1 MNFTDPAMSLLA
13 ASGGDTV
20 KLFDVSMDP
29 GDPCV
34 LTHTPSPGSHVNSV
48 KWNHT
53 NLVVASAGDDKKISL
68 WRKNGQS
75 MGTIPAAG
83 TDSGDNIEESVFT
96 INFSTKASRYIC
108 SGGSGQVVRIWDLQ
122 RRRCIKWLKG
132 HTDTITDVKYNCRDE
147 HLASISLCGD
157 LIIHNL
163 SSGARA
169 TELKDPNGQVLRVLD
184 YSRISRHLLVTAGD
198 DGSVHLW
205 DTTGRNPKVSWLKQH
220 SAPTAGISFSPSND
234 KMIASVG
241 LDKKLYTFDSG
252 SRRPSFC
259 IPYEAP
265 FSSVAYRDD
274 GYTLAAGTTTGQVV
288 FYDVRGKPQP
298 FTVLRAYAN
307 SEAVTSLCWQRSK
320 PIFVNEK
327 NCTPDT
333 ALMGGTVDDSIV
345 MPDPLPSATT
355 SATAIAGSRNSARAG
370 PPSES
375 ATSAA
380 LSAYDSSTGEETP
393 LRSSLRTGGL
403 GRLHAPRGFNYKD
416 DMEVFSPLVEVQP
429 ITPSFDKLFE
439 GTKNEFDKK
448 TSLLFPSSKRFP
460 LASDVGSDPQSI
472 FDWKPPSTMIQDD
485 SWTPISQPISS
496 PVKTEEPSSITP
508 PEAWGGERVSDKFA
522 RSRQQGTLPSRFATL
537 ASSSSMSSGS
547 MMTGLQDIS
556 LPSSQ
561 TGINFRLRDNSFSQE
576 SPLAYTDVPFGST
589 SISLGMK
596 GNMDSSGLA
605 LTQTRRFSSYAER
618 ISTNPSFS
626 DGTVSAVGSPK
637 VKKTGAETKEELLN
651 SFSPRHE
658 MPAVSEP
665 GISPSMNGMDT
676 QPQKTPLQPNSQQ
689 GSSFSLQLFQGTLD
703 EALGSFQ
710 KSIHED
716 VRNLHIEVLRQFH
729 MQEMQMSNAMSSILE
744 TQAELMNEIKLLR
757 KENQE
762 LRQLL

>member
-1 MNFTDPAMSLLA
+1 MNFTDPEMSLLA

-20 KLFDVSMDP
+20 KLFDLSMDH

-53 NLVVASAGDDKKISL
+53 NLVVASAGDDKKISF

-75 MGTIPAAG
+75 MGTIPTAG
-83 TDSGDNIEESVFT
+83 TDSGDNIEESIFT
-96 INFSTKASRYIC
+96 INFSTKQSRYLC

-132 HTDTITDVKYNCRDE
+132 HTDTITDVKYNCRDDN
-147 HLASISLCGD
+147 LASISLCGD
-157 LIIHNL
+157 LLIHNL
-163 SSGARA
+163 SSGARP

-205 DTTGRNPKVSWLKQH
+205 DTSSTSRNPNPKISWLKQH
-220 SAPTAGISFSPSND
+220 SAPTAGISFSPSSD

-252 SRRPSFC
+252 SKRPSFC

-274 GYTLAAGTTTGQVV
+274 GNTLAAGTTTGQVV
-288 FYDVRGKPQP
+288 FYDVRAKPQP
-298 FTVLRAYAN
+298 FTVLRAYSN

-320 PIFVNEK
+320 PDHINEK

-333 ALMGGTVDDSIV
+333 ALIGNNVDDSIV
-345 MPDPLPSATT
+345 MPDPLPPPTISA
-355 SATAIAGSRNSARAG
+355 SSIPGSRNSIRAG
-370 PPSES
+370 PSPES
-375 ATSAA
+375 ATSAVV
-380 LSAYDSSTGEETP
+380 SGYDSSAGEETP
-393 LRSSLRTGGL
+393 LRSSLWAGGL
-403 GRLHAPRGFNYKD
+403 SRLNAPRGYNFNYKD
-416 DMEVFSPLVEVQP
+416 DMDVFSPLQEVQP

-439 GTKNEFDKK
+439 GTRNEFEKK

-460 LASDVGSDPQSI
+460 LAMDVGSDPQSI
-472 FDWKPPSTMIQDD
+472 FDWKPPSTMDD
-485 SWTPISQPISS
+485 TRTPISQPISS
-496 PVKTEEPSSITP
+496 PVKANEPSSITP
-508 PEAWGGERVSDKFA
+508 PEAWGGERASDKFA
-522 RSRQQGTLPSRFATL
+522 RPRQQGTLPSRFATL
-537 ASSSSMSSGS
+537 ASSSSISSGS
-547 MMTGLQDIS
+547 MMTGLQDLS
-556 LPSSQ
+556 LPSNQ
-561 TGINFRLRDNSFSQE
+561 TGINYRVRDSSFSQE
-576 SPLAYTDVPFGST
+576 SPLAFSDVTFGST
-589 SISLGMK
+589 SVTLGVK
-596 GNMDSSGLA
+596 GNMESS
-605 LTQTRRFSSYAER
+605 TQTRRFSSYAER

-626 DGTVSAVGSPK
+626 DGTVCAVGSPK
-637 VKKTGAETKEELLN
+637 VKKTGAETKEEPLS
-651 SFSPRHE
+651 SFSPKQE
-658 MPAVSEP
+658 ISVVKESEIP
-665 GISPSMNGMDT
+665 TSMNGMNT
-676 QPQKTPLQPNSQQ
+676 QQQKTPLQGS
-689 GSSFSLQLFQGTLD
+689 SSFSLQLFQGTLD

-744 TQAELMNEIKLLR
+744 TQAELMKEIKLLR